1 MQTNLA
7 EFIRNTSEGQEAD
20 GILRKCVHCGFCTAT
35 CPTYQLLGDELDGPR
50 GRIYLMKQMLEG
62 QEVKRPTQI
71 HLDRC
76 LTCRSC
82 ETTCPSGVR
91 YGRLLDISREMV
103 EGKVKR
109 PIHERMLRWILRKIL
124 PYPNRFG
131 PGIRMVQ
138 SVRPLL
144 PPNLKRKIPAKATP
158 SAWPSCPKKRQML
171 ILEGC
176 VQAVLAPNINAS
188 AARVLDRLGISLI
201 RANGSGCC
209 GAIDY
214 HLGHQNAAKFL
225 FRRNIDAWWPHIEQ
239 KAEAIVTTASG
250 CGVMIKEYGEILK
263 ADPQYA
269 VKALRLSELTKD
281 ISEIL
286 ANENLQRVSIPHR
299 KKVALHCPCTLQHG
313 QKISGTVDQIL
324 NQAGF
329 ALTKVIDPH
338 LCCGSAGTYSILQ
351 ESISRQLLSKTLT
364 NLQTEEPQL
373 ILTSNIGCLMHLRS
387 GTQTPVR
394 HWIEELDKD

>member
-1 MQTNLA
+1 
-7 EFIRNTSEGQEAD
+7 
-20 GILRKCVHCGFCTAT
+20 
-35 CPTYQLLGDELDGPR
+35 
-50 GRIYLMKQMLEG
+50 
-62 QEVKRPTQI
+62 
-71 HLDRC
+71 
-76 LTCRSC
+76 
-82 ETTCPSGVR
+82 
-91 YGRLLDISREMV
+91 
-103 EGKVKR
+103 
-109 PIHERMLRWILRKIL
+109 
-124 PYPNRFG
+124 
-131 PGIRMVQ
+131 
-138 SVRPLL
+138 
-144 PPNLKRKIPAKATP
+144 
-158 SAWPSCPKKRQML
+158 ML